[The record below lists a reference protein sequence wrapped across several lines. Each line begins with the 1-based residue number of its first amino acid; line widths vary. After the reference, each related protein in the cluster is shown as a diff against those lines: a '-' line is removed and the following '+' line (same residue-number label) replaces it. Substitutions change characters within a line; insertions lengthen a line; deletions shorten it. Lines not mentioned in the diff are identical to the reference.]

1 MSQRVFVLVF
11 SLLLASASDASAQTP
26 LGPPVIVTS
35 GQATVELAPDV
46 AWVSIAAEARAAT
59 PAAAQKEAAAAM
71 NAVRAALTRA
81 GTTEAD
87 IRTTGY
93 SMQPDMER
101 SGGRSRVIGYTAR
114 NQIEVKV
121 VELDRLGAVIDAAG
135 SGGATSMSGLRFDL
149 ADRAGAEREALRLAV
164 EDAVFRARAIAEGA
178 RSSLGPIVRID
189 EESRFRPTDARE
201 MMQTQMSAAETP
213 VSPGLVS
220 ITAQVTLTV
229 QIR

>member
-1 MSQRVFVLVF
+1 MSRRVSVSVF
-11 SLLLASASDASAQTP
+11 SLLLMVASAAAAQTP
-26 LGPPVIVTS
+26 PGPPVIVTS
-35 GQATVELAPDV
+35 GQATIEMAPDV

-71 NAVRAALTRA
+71 NAVRAALSRA

-87 IRTTGY
+87 LRTTGY
-93 SMQPDMER
+93 SVQPDMDR

-178 RSSLGPIVRID
+178 RASLGPIVRID
-189 EESRFRPTDARE
+189 EQSQFRPVYARE

-213 VSPGLVS
+213 VTPGQVS